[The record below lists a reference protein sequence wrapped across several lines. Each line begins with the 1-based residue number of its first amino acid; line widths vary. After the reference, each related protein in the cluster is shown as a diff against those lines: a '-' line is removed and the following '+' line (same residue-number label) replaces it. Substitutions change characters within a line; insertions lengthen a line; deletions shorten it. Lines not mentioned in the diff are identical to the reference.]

1 MTGGPPEYSMPEHS
15 QRRTNGQWPT
25 FFIMLGILGAMGL
38 VVCYLLILPMA
49 MMTDGCHEG
58 SLEWQ
63 CRLSGRGQN
72 AALLLSP
79 ERGSVRD
86 SGGVR
91 CSASRSG
98 FWPDG

>member
-1 MTGGPPEYSMPEHS
+1 
-15 QRRTNGQWPT
+15 
-25 FFIMLGILGAMGL
+25 MLGILGAMGL

-72 AALLLSP
+72 AALLIPFACLAVGVASALAGAWLSA
-79 ERGSVRD
+79 RFR
-86 SGGVR
+86 
-91 CSASRSG
+91 RSPLLG
-98 FWPDG
+98 IPIGILAGWLMIHVGAWMALQV